1 EAPVEQCHV
10 ISGRVLSEWKK
21 APVEGATINLL
32 APRIGAALV
41 GITDKDGH
49 FDITMDNMPEGTRC
63 VLQAINKK
71 GGKEMN
77 VEIEPDLAAAS
88 YASGTPVAEDYN
100 SWESMRSGED
110 RRVTVAGGERTLL
123 LSELEVK
130 AQRKAP
136 PEDVFEMLASQT
148 KRAEDFEKS
157 HITSLEQYLR
167 TLASVVVRN
176 GNVYSVRGAKQDKVG
191 FFIDGTYIQTT
202 QDMIAEDGDNMI
214 AKSSGVRVRG
224 AVQQQ
229 HLSRDNLYATGGAL
243 SADEYLNMVSSS
255 ESMIK
260 VVEGMVPFSSIGRID
275 FFHSSNAVILGGAR
289 TYGGAIYITTK
300 NGMDAIKDAA
310 KNYYLH
316 LFTPLG
322 YQKPVEFYSPQYDK
336 GMPEDEIDMRN
347 TVYWNPAVEVTE
359 EGKSEFSFWT
369 NSISGTTYTIKVEGV
384 NDAGE
389 LIHKVTKMKIK

>member
-32 APRIGAALV
+32 APKVGAALV

-49 FDITMDNMPEGTRC
+49 FDITVDNMPEDTRC

-77 VEIEPDLAAAS
+77 VEIEPDLAAAK
-88 YASGTPVAEDYN
+88 YGTAAPVAEGSG

-110 RRVTVAGGERTLL
+110 KRITLTGGERTLL

-130 AQRKAP
+130 AQQKAP

-176 GNVYSVRGAKQDKVG
+176 GNVYSVRGAKQDKVA
-191 FFIDGTYIQTT
+191 FFIDGIYIQTT
-202 QDMIAEDGDNMI
+202 QDMIAEYGEKTI
-214 AKSSGVRVRG
+214 AETVGTEVRG
-224 AVQQQ
+224 AFPKQ
-229 HLSRDNLYATGGAL
+229 LSRERWFATGGLLTAE
-243 SADEYLNMVSSS
+243 EYINMVSGS

-260 VVEGMVPFSSIGRID
+260 IIEEMVPFSSIGRID
-275 FFHSSNAVILGGAR
+275 FFQSSNAVILGGAR

-300 NGMDAIKDAA
+300 TGMDGIKDAA

-336 GMPEDEIDMRN
+336 GMQRTKSTCATPSIGTRQWKCRQKASPSSVSGPTALAARPTPSKSRVSTMPE
-347 TVYWNPAVEVTE
+347 
-359 EGKSEFSFWT
+359 S
-369 NSISGTTYTIKVEGV
+369 
-384 NDAGE
+384 
-389 LIHKVTKMKIK
+389 